1 MSEHEKTKRQQEG
14 NPRIDGTSSD
24 IVEES
29 SSTSLEGNQVVLKKN
44 KKKKTKILEIEEVR
58 GISDGKLEI
67 DAEKDVK
74 EAELEQHGNQDGKK
88 KRRKDRDGDEGGNEA
103 PKGAKNRKRKQE
115 DGGLVNLNVDANT
128 KKRKKDNVFEI
139 SDLSSGATPG
149 EVSGDENKTSGKV
162 ADAENQTVCENSTG
176 KKENVKAKRNKNDKK
191 LEIPKHLVL
200 ETLEV
205 QRHMVVENE
214 VSTNDDKL
222 HILVNKAKTKAKRVL
237 DSCEHKENSHERCTN
252 GSQSLSMEVRKEI
265 QEIREMPSTSTA
277 INVKRKKNKEKDGN
291 EENQEAEEHSK
302 NPLKIKGKIRKP
314 FQTVEAEGNKE
325 TSNVMKEKAADD
337 SVACSL
343 KSKKSF
349 SNGSNI
355 SSLKKKKVTFSS
367 EIEVFTYRTDSGN
380 EGNSEIPV
388 IQGKHFTKEEDEKIL
403 EAIDEYIKHGN
414 QDGKKKRRKDRDG
427 DEGGNEAPKGAKN
440 RKRKQED
447 GGLVNLNVDA
457 NTKKRKK
464 DNVFEISDLSS
475 GATPGE
481 VSGDENK
488 TSGKVADAD
497 NHTVCENSTGKIE
510 NVKAKRNKNDKKLE
524 IPKHL
529 VLETLEVQRHMVV
542 ENEVST
548 NDDKLHILVNK
559 AKTKAKRVLDS
570 CEHKENSHETCTNGS
585 QSLSM
590 EVRKEIQEIREMP
603 STSTAINVKRKK
615 SKEKDGNAEN
625 QEAEEHSK
633 NPLKI
638 KGKIR
643 KPFQTVEAEG
653 NKETSNVMKEK
664 EADDSVACS
673 LKSKKSFSNGSN
685 ISSLKKKKVTF
696 SSEIEVFTYRT
707 DSGNEGNSEIPV
719 IQGKHFTKE
728 EDEKILEAI
737 DEYIKVCLW
746 GRLVCRNGL
755 YETI

>member
-1 MSEHEKTKRQQEG
+1 MQEAGGEMSEHEKTKRQQEG

-74 EAELEQHGNQDGKK
+74 EAELEQ
-88 KRRKDRDGDEGGNEA
+88 
-103 PKGAKNRKRKQE
+103 
-115 DGGLVNLNVDANT
+115 
-128 KKRKKDNVFEI
+128 
-139 SDLSSGATPG
+139 
-149 EVSGDENKTSGKV
+149 
-162 ADAENQTVCENSTG
+162 
-176 KKENVKAKRNKNDKK
+176 
-191 LEIPKHLVL
+191 
-200 ETLEV
+200 
-205 QRHMVVENE
+205 
-214 VSTNDDKL
+214 
-222 HILVNKAKTKAKRVL
+222 
-237 DSCEHKENSHERCTN
+237 
-252 GSQSLSMEVRKEI
+252 
-265 QEIREMPSTSTA
+265 
-277 INVKRKKNKEKDGN
+277 
-291 EENQEAEEHSK
+291 
-302 NPLKIKGKIRKP
+302 
-314 FQTVEAEGNKE
+314 
-325 TSNVMKEKAADD
+325 
-337 SVACSL
+337 
-343 KSKKSF
+343 
-349 SNGSNI
+349 
-355 SSLKKKKVTFSS
+355 
-367 EIEVFTYRTDSGN
+367 
-380 EGNSEIPV
+380 
-388 IQGKHFTKEEDEKIL
+388 
-403 EAIDEYIKHGN
+403 HGN

-737 DEYIKVCLW
+737 DEYIKRNQLGEMGKSMILHFQNYSNITDFWKEIGACLPN
-746 GRLVCRNGL
+746 RHREATYNRAHVLLERSKSSKL
-755 YETI
+755 KPEEYETLFRFYAKHGPDWKTIACELRKHWKHVEDTRQRTKSQNFSKGTLSPEEYQIQCDLVNMDLQLKDRAERSAKQYMLRDNIPCEVINEPAACRMKGYQQIASPLVMKNLWSDKDDYLLVDALMRLDACCVEDVDWDNLLEHRPGDICRKRWTEMTRYIGENKEKSFIEQVEVLSQHYSEMTEYRK